1 MKLALRELLRK
12 PGRFAV
18 AGSALTLIVVLL
30 LLLGG
35 LLDGLYLG
43 STGLFRQ
50 QESELIAY
58 STDARESVIRSRIA
72 ADQRER
78 IAAADGVAG
87 TFGLGTALVPARV
100 PGEEELA
107 DTAVIGYE
115 GAISGVPEPPPPG
128 QAYADR
134 TLRADGVDVGD
145 VLGIG
150 PEGVPLEVVG
160 WVDDVSYLQQGG
172 LLVEP
177 GTWRE
182 ILASARPDATLP
194 DGTFQV
200 VAVEVADGAEPA
212 EVADAIEAASDGTL
226 TVLTVDEAI
235 LALPGVEAQDSTF
248 TQIIFVT
255 FVVAGLVVALFFAF
269 VTIERTAQYGVLKAI
284 GASSPQIFVGLV
296 VQAVAVTA
304 GAFALGGLI
313 SLGLA
318 RIVPDGIPLQ
328 LEPSRAAFV
337 AVGMFVTAVIGGS
350 ISLRRIVRIDPASA
364 IS

>member
-1 MKLALRELLRK
+1 MKLAIRELWRR

-50 QESELIAY
+50 QQSELIAY
-58 STDARESVIRSRIA
+58 STDARESVIRSRIGVDERELVA
-72 ADQRER
+72 AT
-78 IAAADGVAG
+78 DGVAA
-87 TFGLGTALVPARV
+87 TYGLGTALVPARV
-100 PGEEELA
+100 PGDDELA
-107 DTAVIGYE
+107 DTAVVGYE
-115 GAISGVPEPPPPG
+115 GAIAGVPDPPPPG
-128 QAYADR
+128 RAYADR
-134 TLRADGVDVGD
+134 SLEADGVEVGD

-150 PEGVPLEVVG
+150 PEEVSLEVVG
-160 WVDDVSYLQQGG
+160 WVDDVAYLQQGG

-177 GTWRE
+177 GTWRDV
-182 ILASARPDATLP
+182 LASARPDATLP

-200 VAVEVADGAEPA
+200 VAVEVADGSDPGA
-212 EVADAIEAASDGTL
+212 VADAIETASGGEL

-235 LALPGVEAQDSTF
+235 LALPGVDAQNTTF
-248 TQIIFVT
+248 TQIIVVT
-255 FVVAGLVVALFFAF
+255 FLVAGLVVALFFAF

-284 GASSPQIFVGLV
+284 GASSPQIFAGLV

-304 GAFALGGLI
+304 GAFVLGGLI

-318 RIVPDGIPLQ
+318 RVVPDGIPLQ
-328 LEPSRAAFV
+328 LEPSRAVFV
-337 AVGMFVTAVIGGS
+337 AVGMLVTAVAGGS
-350 ISLRRIVRIDPASA
+350 ISLRRVVRIDPASA